1 MANLPFFWQSVVV
14 ILTAGGLIYLLT
26 LGISIYFSK
35 ASDVHDVSWD
45 ETLEEGTNPA
55 PIWWFWLG
63 ISAAIFAI
71 IYMIFY
77 PSFGNYKGLLGSSN
91 VQEYAEHKENI
102 DDEYYKELDTLKHS
116 DMATLR
122 LNADAM
128 KLASNTFAQYCA
140 SCHTGSAEGQTNFPN
155 LTDNAWIWG
164 GSVEQITQSI
174 THGRKAAMPSW
185 GPVLGEEGVNNV
197 ANYVKSIADNTYSKD
212 KHAVGKAKFQQFCI
226 ACHGAKLQGNPMF
239 GAPNLGDG
247 AWIYGG
253 DLDSIKASIT
263 KGRNGV
269 MPAHKDRLTPL
280 QIKLLAAWL
289 SRNN

>member
-55 PIWWFWLG
+55 PAWWFWLG

-91 VQEYAEHKENI
+91 VKEYVKHKENI
-102 DDEYYKELDTLKHS
+102 DDEYYKELDMLKRS
-116 DMATLR
+116 DMVALQF
-122 LNADAM
+122 NADAM

-140 SCHTGSAEGQTNFPN
+140 SCHTDSAEGQMNFPN
-155 LTDNAWIWG
+155 LMDNAWIWG
-164 GSVEQITQSI
+164 GSVEQITQTI
-174 THGRKAAMPSW
+174 THGRKAIMPSW
-185 GPVLGEEGVNNV
+185 GPVLGEEGVNKV
-197 ANYVKSIADNTYSKD
+197 ANYVKSIADNTYVKGQ
-212 KHAVGKAKFQQFCI
+212 HVAGKAKFQQFCI
-226 ACHGAKLQGNPMF
+226 ACHGANLQGNPIV
-239 GAPNLGDG
+239 GAPNLGDS

-253 DLDSIKASIT
+253 DLDSIKTTIT

-269 MPAHKDRLTPL
+269 MPAHKNRLTPL
-280 QIKLLAAWL
+280 QIKLLTAWL